1 MENLKLISVRVD
13 PCDLDALDKIVNGE
27 RYVKRSDLIQ
37 AAIKLYLAAHEKGL
51 GEKVQRFL
59 PQWGDV
65 VDEFKF
71 EYHRG
76 PRYV

>member
-1 MENLKLISVRVD
+1 MENLKLVSVRID
-13 PCDLDALDKIVNGE
+13 PQDLNALDEIVE
-27 RYVKRSDLIQ
+27 RDRYVKRSDLIQ

-51 GEKVQRFL
+51 GDKVQRFL

-65 VDEFKF
+65 VDEFIF

-76 PRYV
+76 HQ

>member
-1 MENLKLISVRVD
+1 MENLKLVSVRID
-13 PCDLDALDKIVNGE
+13 PKDLEALDDIVKNE

-51 GEKVQRFL
+51 GEKVRRFL
-59 PQWGDV
+59 PHWGDV
-65 VDEFKF
+65 VDEFVF

-76 PRYV
+76 HQ

>member
-1 MENLKLISVRVD
+1 MENLKLVSVRID
-13 PCDLDALDKIVNGE
+13 PRDLDALDEIVNRE

-37 AAIKLYLAAHEKGL
+37 AAIRFYLAADEKGL
-51 GEKVQRFL
+51 GKKVQRFH
-59 PQWGDV
+59 PHWGDV

-76 PRYV
+76 HQ

>member
-1 MENLKLISVRVD
+1 MENLKLVSVRID
-13 PCDLDALDKIVNGE
+13 PHDLNALDEIVNNE

-37 AAIKLYLAAHEKGL
+37 AAIKLYLAAHEQGL
-51 GEKVQRFL
+51 GAKVRRYL

-71 EYHRG
+71 EYHRDH
-76 PRYV
+76 R

>member
-1 MENLKLISVRVD
+1 MENLKLVSVRID
-13 PCDLDALDKIVNGE
+13 PQDLNALDEIVNNE

-51 GEKVQRFL
+51 GTKVRRFL

-71 EYHRG
+71 EYHRDH
-76 PRYV
+76 R